1 MTVADTK
8 AKFVNSYPF
17 PIPSVWSVAVQELLV
32 TQHFVRFST
41 KYAYSKISSLGFV
54 SVFDQLFEGFPSD
67 EEKEKIFDCFLRALE
82 EDPAQVRQD
91 AAELASF
98 AESAGSVD
106 AIVANAVFAD
116 TKALNDAKKF
126 AYSRYDAVGLFRMLE
141 LAGAAEPTA
150 LETLSAAAGID
161 LKKVNGDLGLY
172 KGLLSKLASA
182 KELQKE
188 IFERE
193 KRKDAE
199 RAAKKAE
206 AAEKEEAAE
215 AAEKAE

>member
-1 MTVADTK
+1 VTVADTK
-8 AKFVNSYPF
+8 AKFVNSYPY

-32 TQHFVRFST
+32 TQHFVRYST
-41 KYAYSKISSLGFV
+41 KYSYSKISSLGFV

-67 EEKEKIFDCFLRALE
+67 EEKEKIFECFVKALE
-82 EDPAQVRQD
+82 EDPAQIRKD

-98 AESAGSVD
+98 AESAGSAD
-106 AIVANAVFAD
+106 ALVANPVFAA
-116 TKALNDAKKF
+116 TKSLVDAKKF

-141 LAGAAEPTA
+141 LAGAAEPSA

-172 KGLLSKLASA
+172 KGLLSKLAAA

-206 AAEKEEAAE
+206 AA
-215 AAEKAE
+215 AEKAE